1 MAISRIEQAGYPYI
15 KGLHGIPFNQL
26 PLESEGVVVSGS
38 GRQLYCELD
47 QSRISVIDINEQM
60 LGLLAR
66 VTHGMMTLNL
76 QTRLDANSST
86 EVHPD
91 LFGAKFVEMALVNFR
106 NNGVNVVYLIGK
118 WHPGSVNYD
127 AFQKVKLATGD
138 MVLAARSTWT
148 GKIAAL
154 HGFTELKVE
163 DMLED
168 EEMGNRYVRAIFR
181 RPR

>member
-1 MAISRIEQAGYPYI
+1 
-15 KGLHGIPFNQL
+15 
-26 PLESEGVVVSGS
+26 
-38 GRQLYCELD
+38 
-47 QSRISVIDINEQM
+47 
-60 LGLLAR
+60 
-66 VTHGMMTLNL
+66 
-76 QTRLDANSST
+76 
-86 EVHPD
+86 
-91 LFGAKFVEMALVNFR
+91 
-106 NNGVNVVYLIGK
+106 
-118 WHPGSVNYD
+118 
-127 AFQKVKLATGD
+127 